1 MQYLA
6 AVGGRGAAAS
16 GRDLLRAGENANI
29 SIEAQV
35 LESNPILEVRW
46 SKGHVP

>member
-6 AVGGRGAAAS
+6 AVGGRSAAAS
-16 GRDLLRAGENANI
+16 GRDLHAGENAKI

-46 SKGHVP
+46 PKGHVP

>member
-6 AVGGRGAAAS
+6 AVGGRGATDR
-16 GRDLLRAGENANI
+16 GRDGENAKI

-35 LESNPILEVRW
+35 LDSNPILEVRW
-46 SKGHVP
+46 SR